1 MLLSIWEQMQN
12 ILNSSIEMFLIFH
25 QNMSL
30 NILLS
35 FVLVK
40 KNIISCDFLC
50 GLCEDIYHLKLNY
63 NLVSWCWIQNVV
75 MLCFVLSCVHSLI
88 ARFTNIRF
96 FSSER
101 QPQSICGPVCP
112 SVRLPVTAQ
121 SECSIYICRH
131 LVTNICIMYIWAC

>member
-40 KNIISCDFLC
+40 KNIVLCDFLC

-75 MLCFVLSCVHSLI
+75 MLSFVLSCGHSLI

-96 FSSER
+96 FC
-101 QPQSICGPVCP
+101 QSVSLSQYVVL
-112 SVRLPVTAQ
+112 SVRPSACLLQPNQ
-121 SECSIYICRH
+121 SAAYIY
-131 LVTNICIMYIWAC
+131 VDIWWPTYV